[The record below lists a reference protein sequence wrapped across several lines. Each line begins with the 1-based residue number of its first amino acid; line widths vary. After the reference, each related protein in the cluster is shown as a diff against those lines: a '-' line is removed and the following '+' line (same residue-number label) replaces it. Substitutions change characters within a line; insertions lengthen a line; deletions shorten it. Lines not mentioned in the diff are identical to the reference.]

1 MKKSRNQSQAA
12 QANPLCVGLMAFL
25 AGLPIDHRFN
35 AQDWLGSLHI
45 DQLRHIETGAHALV
59 DDREP
64 IKLSRIE
71 AQDLAGLTLLLA
83 GAESKNRISP
93 EKVIECLDIYLAGL
107 SCAAC
112 IERISRLGWVKRTA
126 KIGLYVQ
133 GSFPIEVTEKGRTE
147 AVWAAERRVLGIM
160 GLANREH

>member
-112 IERISRLGWVKRTA
+112 MGFE
-126 KIGLYVQ
+126 VQ
-133 GSFPIEVTEKGRTE
+133 WNGKP
-147 AVWAAERRVLGIM
+147 A
-160 GLANREH
+160 